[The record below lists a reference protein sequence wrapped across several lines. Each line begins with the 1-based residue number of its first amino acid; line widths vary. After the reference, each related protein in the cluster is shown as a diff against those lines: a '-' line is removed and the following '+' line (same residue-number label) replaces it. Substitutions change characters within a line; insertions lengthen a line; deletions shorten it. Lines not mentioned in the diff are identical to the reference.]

1 MARITRQPPNN
12 GFYGI
17 GIVNHSNSLN
27 IGSLWRSAYILGAAF
42 IFTTGRKYRHQGSD
56 VTSAWARIPL
66 YHYPTLSDLKANL
79 PHATPLIG
87 VEMSAD
93 ATPLTVFQH
102 PDRAIYLLGNEQA
115 GLSASQLSTCHKV
128 VSLPGNFS
136 LNVAVAGSIVMYD
149 RAAKLPSRLPER
161 HRQAN

>member
-1 MARITRQPPNN
+1 MARVTQQHQRN

-17 GIVNHSNSLN
+17 GIVNHNDALN

-42 IFTTGRKYRHQGSD
+42 IFTVGRQYRHQGSD

-66 YHYPTLSDLKANL
+66 YHYPTLDELQAKL

-87 VEMSAD
+87 VEMACE
-93 ATPLTVFQH
+93 ATPLPAFQH
-102 PDRAIYLLGNEQA
+102 PDRAVYLLGNEQA
-115 GLSASQLSTCHKV
+115 GLSASQLSACHKLI
-128 VSLPGNFS
+128 SLPGHFS

-149 RAAKLPSRLPER
+149 RVAKLPGVLPQRAE
-161 HRQAN
+161 